1 MKKVTNVP
9 VAPPRPSCLPLSYLA
24 DRMRNLLKSSAVSL
38 DTRTDDEAYVI
49 LHDTKL
55 LENKLGVKPEEP
67 EEGGNDL

>member
-1 MKKVTNVP
+1 
-9 VAPPRPSCLPLSYLA
+9 
-24 DRMRNLLKSSAVSL
+24 MRNLLKSAVSL

-67 EEGGNDL
+67 EEGGNDLQ